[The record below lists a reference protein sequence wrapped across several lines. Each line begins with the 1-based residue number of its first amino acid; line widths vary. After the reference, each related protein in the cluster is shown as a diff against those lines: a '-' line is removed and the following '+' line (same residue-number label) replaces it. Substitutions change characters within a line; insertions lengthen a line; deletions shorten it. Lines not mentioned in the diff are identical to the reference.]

1 MRDLRLQDTL
11 SPHIIDL
18 LEKND
23 IQYSLSEQDGRYIA
37 ELEFRSAYD
46 GDQVENIWFDK
57 DEPDLS
63 FIDSLRSCADD
74 WDVDEYVEMWLE
86 AKQHRPSVCHL
97 NARELVEDGEWVK
110 DFLENLVSQL
120 KS

>member
-1 MRDLRLQDTL
+1 MRDLQLQDTL
-11 SPHIIDL
+11 SPRIIDVL
-18 LEKND
+18 DEND
-23 IQYSLSEQDGRYIA
+23 IRYSLTEQDGRYIA
-37 ELEFRSAYD
+37 ELEFCSAYD

-57 DEPDLS
+57 DEPDQS
-63 FIDSLRSCADD
+63 FIDGLRSCADD

-86 AKQHRPSVCHL
+86 AKHHRPSVFHL

-110 DFLENLVSQL
+110 NFLENLVSQL